1 MSEEVG
7 VSCRPTHVTSTERST
22 RCISTNSTL
31 WLLTQEKRE
40 NRLSAASD
48 MLESAEADDNFLKD
62 IITGGV
68 TCVYGYDP
76 ETMQ

>member
-1 MSEEVG
+1 
-7 VSCRPTHVTSTERST
+7 
-22 RCISTNSTL
+22 
-31 WLLTQEKRE
+31 LLTQEKRE